1 MNHEPT
7 EVQKCLVPDCGFET
21 NTKGDF
27 KAHQRTHSNYK
38 YVVVMMFEGISR
50 VFC

>member
-38 YVVVMMFEGISR
+38 YVVVMMFE
-50 VFC
+50 